1 VRRRNTKPE
10 VLVFDHPLDEG
21 GFMVQLPAGTIEQDE
36 EPELAAARELR
47 EETGVQAALPSL
59 TGVRDEEWE
68 GEARRR
74 WIYLLRCQDAMLLA
88 PPRKRRDLR
97 ATTALAPDRQRAL
110 LFTPGYRK

>member
-1 VRRRNTKPE
+1 
-10 VLVFDHPLDEG
+10 
-21 GFMVQLPAGTIEQDE
+21 MVQLPAGTIEQDE

-74 WIYLLRCQDAMLLA
+74 WIYLFD
-88 PPRKRRDLR
+88 
-97 ATTALAPDRQRAL
+97 APDGLPDDWAFACDCGAKTRCYWLPLESAEIFEPQQPWLQIAREHFYSLPATGSDL
-110 LFTPGYRK
+110 S